1 METSNSEL
9 YSTLVKEYGYLLVAA
24 GGLLFLLG
32 AILNWDWVLEGDGRM
47 INMAW
52 ISNQFGRNVARIIV
66 GIIGG
71 IILVLGVIMFFL
83 SKL

>member
-1 METSNSEL
+1 METINSEL

>member
-1 METSNSEL
+1 METRNSEL

>member
-1 METSNSEL
+1 METIISEL
-9 YSTLVKEYGYLLVAA
+9 YNTLVKEYGYLLVAA
-24 GGLLFLLG
+24 GGLLLLLG

-47 INMAW
+47 INIAW

-66 GIIGG
+66 GINGC
-71 IILVLGVIMFFL
+71 IILVLGVTMFFL